1 MNEHNADLPRQNA
14 RWRLR
19 ASTNQPSRRGNF
31 SIWAKKAEID
41 FVDELSRTHPGCC
54 CCQLSQ
60 DCPRAVVFS
69 LPSSSAIEVPPQF
82 SNRQRTRERNIT
94 KHSRVTT
101 FLHTGVFGGGPRRL
115 FRWSISSKNSHAGQ
129 SSAAVIDRQRHDA
142 LMATLQP
149 SLLQGVIGPR
159 RASLKACRCVP
170 TRQCC
175 ETRCVDDYKT
185 YTK

>member
-1 MNEHNADLPRQNA
+1 MNTTRTYLDKTRVGVYAHP
-14 RWRLR
+14 
-19 ASTNQPSRRGNF
+19 TNQPSRGNF
-31 SIWAKKAEID
+31 SIGRKKPKLISLMSCLALIL
-41 FVDELSRTHPGCC
+41 VVVVVSCP
-54 CCQLSQ
+54 Q

-69 LPSSSAIEVPPQF
+69 LSSSSAIEVPPQF
-82 SNRQRTRERNIT
+82 SKRQRT

-101 FLHTGVFGGGPRRL
+101 FLHTGVFDGGPRRL

-129 SSAAVIDRQRHDA
+129 SSAAVSDRQRRDA

-149 SLLQGVIGPR
+149 SLLHGVIGPK
-159 RASLKACRCVP
+159 RASLKACTCVP